1 MKVWSL
7 VFLRVSLGWLL
18 VVWGADKIFNT
29 AHGIAVAE
37 KFYFGFLASDMVLPI
52 AGVLQV
58 KIGLAVVIGA
68 MRRWV
73 YPIQLLLNAASLLAV
88 AGSVIDPWSWFLEGS
103 NALFYPSLIIFAGS
117 ILLIAFRD
125 EDSLC
130 LDAKIQRRSAV

>member
-7 VFLRVSLGWLL
+7 LLLRVSLGWLL

-37 KFYFGFLASDMVLPI
+37 KFYFGFLASEMVLPI

-58 KIGLAVVIGA
+58 LVGFAVVIGVL
-68 MRRWV
+68 RHLV
-73 YPIQLLLNAASLLAV
+73 YPLQLILNAASLIAV

-130 LDAKIQRRSAV
+130 LDARMPRRAAV